1 MIVEAGIG
9 YIAHKKIQELNRLR
23 EIKKNKKKG
32 KFSDGLDVDPFV
44 KRIAEGYFGG
54 KTFDDYD
61 RLLLIDSMNLF
72 GSFSVGYI
80 CYIKKVWQAMLL
92 EVIWFGIATYSFIN
106 NIINDENQE

>member
-1 MIVEAGIG
+1 MNKEQC
-9 YIAHKKIQELNRLR
+9 KKYSIELCGWLGSLS
-23 EIKKNKKKG
+23 IITAYACIT
-32 KFSDGLDVDPFV
+32 L
-44 KRIAEGYFGG
+44 
-54 KTFDDYD
+54 DYD